1 MIRHYTFSDLHH
13 LTMITNETLDA
24 TDSGDT
30 LSLSPASKK
39 LILRND
45 SPNDIYM
52 EFEGKAP
59 GTATSLRLKA
69 TDNLVALDEVT
80 TEIGAICAAGETA
93 KLRVGVC
100 R

>member
-13 LTMITNETLDA
+13 LTMISNETLDA
-24 TDSGDT
+24 TDAGAALT
-30 LSLSPASKK
+30 LSPASKK

-45 SPNDIYM
+45 GPNDIYL

-59 GTATSLRLKA
+59 STATSFRLKS
-69 TDNLVALDEVT
+69 TDNMVALDEVT
-80 TEIGAICAAGETA
+80 TEIGATCTAGETA
-93 KLRVGVC
+93 KLRVGIC